1 MKIIMKLAY
10 SQLKIN
16 RSRTIW
22 TLIAIALSTALT
34 TAVCSLVASG
44 NAMLVGLLG
53 EDYGV
58 YASSYIAL
66 LLIPAVFLGILIL
79 AMSVTVISNVFRISA
94 QERASQFGILKCTGA
109 TTKQIRN
116 SVICESMLLCVVGI
130 PTGIIIGLLLYFG
143 GIGIANHFMGELN
156 DLAHIMIHEVNLVLH
171 FVISWQAI
179 LIAIM
184 VSFFTVVISAWLPAR
199 KAAKVCAIDC
209 IRGIGE
215 VKIDRKQVR
224 TGSMI
229 DKYLGFEG
237 TMASRN
243 MKRNRQNFRA
253 TVISL
258 SVGITLFIALSGLS
272 DQAAGIEKM
281 LYPNKS
287 ESVVADYVS
296 ARTTQMNKK
305 TGRDET
311 TVLYPINSGQSEKV
325 TEKLETYEN
334 IEVFGIG
341 NDYDKYLAVLPAE
354 MITDQMQA
362 VFADDEIRSDEIPV
376 EIITIDKQHYE
387 ELCKKAGCPV
397 GSTILLNHYSYNDF
411 GTEVDLEPY
420 SSDIKEIELAEAN
433 GNMTDM
439 PIGGV
444 LTKEDIPEE
453 LFYVNT
459 NPIRLVV
466 PEAEVRGYSWQ
477 CTPKDI
483 SGFIQHAN
491 GVMDEEF
498 MAETE
503 DPVLKEAVSVRVY
516 KMDDYMKVMNIAIAL
531 VIVFMYS
538 FVVLLMLIGL
548 TNVISALSTNV
559 LMRAREF
566 AVLKSI
572 GMTSEGL
579 KKMLK
584 YESVMCSMKAL
595 MYGLPIGIV
604 MTFLINLPI
613 RMIFPIPYKFPLA
626 AIVLC
631 VLAVLLITWG
641 IMKYAA
647 HKLKDQNIIETIRAE
662 SGR

>member
-1 MKIIMKLAY
+1 MKIIMRLAY
-10 SQLKIN
+10 SQIKIN

-34 TAVCSLVASG
+34 TAVCSLTASG

-53 EDYGV
+53 KDYGA

-66 LLIPAVFLGILIL
+66 LLIPGVFLGILIL

-116 SVICESMLLCVVGI
+116 SVICESMLLCVIGI
-130 PTGIIIGLLLYFG
+130 PAGIIIGLLLSFG
-143 GIGIANHFMGELN
+143 GICIANHFIGKLN
-156 DLAHIMIHEVNLVLH
+156 DLTHIMIHKVSLVLH

-179 LIAIM
+179 LIAII

-215 VKIDRKQVR
+215 VRIDRKQVR
-224 TGSMI
+224 TGSLI

-237 TMASRN
+237 TMAYRN
-243 MKRNRQNFRA
+243 MKRNRKNFRA

-281 LYPNKS
+281 LYPNRS
-287 ESVVADYVS
+287 ESVIADYVS

-311 TVLYPINSGQSEKV
+311 IVLYPINSVQSEKV
-325 TEKLETYEN
+325 TEKLKTYEN

-341 NDYDKYLAVLPAE
+341 NDYDKYLAVLPME
-354 MITDQMQA
+354 MITQQMQTI
-362 VFADDEIRSDEIPV
+362 FTDDEIRSDEIPV
-376 EIITIDKQHYE
+376 EIITIDKEHYE
-387 ELCKKAGCPV
+387 ELCRKAGCPV
-397 GSTILLNHYSYNDF
+397 GSAILLNHYRYNDF

-420 SSDIKEIELAEAN
+420 SSEIKEIVLVEAN
-433 GNMTDM
+433 GNMTNT
-439 PIGGV
+439 PIGGA
-444 LTKEDIPEE
+444 LTKEEIPNE

-477 CTPKDI
+477 CTPQDI
-483 SGFIQHAN
+483 SGFIQYAN
-491 GVMDEEF
+491 EVMHEEF
-498 MAETE
+498 MADTE
-503 DPVLKEAVSVRVY
+503 APVLEEEVSVRVY

-531 VIVFMYS
+531 VILFMYS

-548 TNVISALSTNV
+548 TNVISTLSTNV
-559 LMRAREF
+559 MMRAREF

-572 GMTSEGL
+572 GMTSKAL
-579 KKMLK
+579 KRILK
-584 YESVMCSMKAL
+584 YESVICSMKAL
-595 MYGLPIGIV
+595 MYGLPIGIA

-613 RMIFPIPYKFPLA
+613 RIIFPIPYKLPLA
-626 AIVLC
+626 AIVFC

-647 HKLKDQNIIETIRAE
+647 HRLKDQNIIETIRVE